1 MKILFR
7 IAAVLLLLTVLAFV
21 AFGFFIDSLAK
32 TAVEGGGTFAMGV
45 DTRVESVDVGFM
57 SGKFGMSEL
66 NIANPEGFQ
75 ATDFFSLK
83 TAKLEIDP
91 NSISGDAIVI
101 SQILIEG
108 VTLEIEQ
115 TPDGANYS
123 KILENLQR
131 FESDQQTPAP
141 TEEPSEPAPAG
152 ESLKFIVRNITM
164 QDVKARVKLD
174 VLGKQSD
181 FTIPVP
187 NFTIENLGN
196 TDDSMSVGE
205 LITTVLK
212 ETLSNVAENGGGLL
226 PENMVADIKGQL
238 SNSADKLV
246 DDLGSDLQNMLNGNA
261 DKDDLKK
268 TAKDSVKDLKQ
279 GLKGLLGK
287 D

>member
-7 IAAVLLLLTVLAFV
+7 IAAVLLILTVLAFV
-21 AFGFFIDSLAK
+21 ALGFFIDSAAK
-32 TAVEGGGTFAMGV
+32 AAVEEGGTFAMGV
-45 DTRVESVDVGFM
+45 DTRVESVDVGFL

-66 NIANPEGFQ
+66 NIANPQGFE
-75 ATDFFSLK
+75 AADFFSLK
-83 TAKLEIDP
+83 TAKLEIDT
-91 NSISGDAIVI
+91 SSFSGGAIVI
-101 SQILIEG
+101 PQILVEG

-115 TPDGANYS
+115 TPDGANYG

-131 FESDQQTPAP
+131 FDSGEDEPASP
-141 TEEPSEPAPAG
+141 EEPSEPGPAG
-152 ESLKFIVRNITM
+152 EAPKFIVHNIKM
-164 QDVKARVKLD
+164 QDVKAHVKLD

-196 TDDSMSVGE
+196 TEDSQSITE
-205 LITTVLK
+205 LITTILK
-212 ETLSNVAENGGGLL
+212 ETLSSVAENGGGLL
-226 PENMVADIKGQL
+226 PEDMVDDIKDQL

-246 DDLGSDLQNMLNGNA
+246 DDLGADLQNLLKGEG

-268 TAKDSVKDLKQ
+268 TAKDTAKELEK